1 MKNRVIAANKMFKI
15 MLSMLRKSW
24 KNEDIMGAAIEDFIS
39 LLNKINLSTEE
50 LDEAIRISDRLSF
63 LEKVTWDEFLEE
75 YKLQSGEE
83 INIETS
89 ND

>member
-1 MKNRVIAANKMFKI
+1 VKNRVIAANKMFKI